1 MSMKNSEPS
10 CPKSFLHN
18 LDPALLIFR
27 LKLSRV
33 VCINCA
39 HIYMEN
45 RIVGR
50 KTTQSSV
57 ASWTLRGRMVNKDD
71 GVLSYCQKEA
81 PPT

>member
-10 CPKSFLHN
+10 CRKKFLHN

-27 LKLSRV
+27 RKLLRV

-50 KTTQSSV
+50 KTTQPS
-57 ASWTLRGRMVNKDD
+57 AGFMDLRRTNG
-71 GVLSYCQKEA
+71 Q
-81 PPT
+81 